1 MPAPRFLRGA
11 FGPLDRYV
19 FREFWRIFTV
29 SALGFPL
36 LTIVIDATDN
46 LDKYLERDLPRADI
60 ALAYLYWLP
69 ESAFLVLPAAVLFAT
84 VFSIGAFTRH
94 SEITAA
100 KASGISFY
108 RMIAPIFVGA
118 IIATGLG
125 LLIGAISPTTNQRR
139 AELLRES
146 EFTRGSQRFN
156 FAVADENGRVYK
168 ITQLN
173 GRYRTLQG
181 LELERRGSGPEY
193 PTYVLTAD
201 HGQYDRET
209 GWLLRDGF
217 LHVVPDARMS
227 FVVHFDSSL
236 ARGMT
241 VEPRD
246 LLSQER
252 DPEELSYEALGR
264 YIRQLERSGGNADK
278 LRVGRMLKIAIP
290 VTCIIIAL
298 FGAPLATSSQR
309 GGAAYGVGIS
319 LGTTILFLLLIQL
332 TRAIGASGIVKPEL
346 AAWIPSALFGAVGVL
361 LLWRVRT

>member
-1 MPAPRFLRGA
+1 MSMGPLRGV

-19 FREFWRIFTV
+19 FREFWRIFLV
-29 SALGFPL
+29 SAIGFPV
-36 LTIVIDATDN
+36 LTIVIDLTDN
-46 LDKYLERDLPRADI
+46 LDKYLERNLPKGDI

-69 ESAFLVLPAAVLFAT
+69 ESAFLVMPAAVLFAT
-84 VFSIGAFTRH
+84 VFSIGSFTRH

-108 RMIAPIFVGA
+108 RMVVPIFVGA
-118 IIATGLG
+118 FIATGLG
-125 LLIGAISPTTNQRR
+125 LLIGEISPTTNQRR

-146 EFTRGSQRFN
+146 QFTTSSQRFN
-156 FAVADENGRVYK
+156 FAIAGDGGRVYK

-173 GRYRTLQG
+173 GRFETLQG
-181 LELERRGSGPEY
+181 LELERRGSGPEF

-201 HGQYDRET
+201 AGEYDRDR
-209 GWLLRDGF
+209 GWLLRDGY
-217 LHVVPDARMS
+217 LHVVPDSGAD
-227 FVVHFDSSL
+227 FAVKFDSSL
-236 ARGMT
+236 ARGMD

-246 LLSQER
+246 LLSHER
-252 DPEELSYEALGR
+252 DPEELSYEDLGT
-264 YIRQLERSGGNADK
+264 YIQTLERSGGNADK

-332 TRAIGASGIVKPEL
+332 TRAIGSSGVIKPEL
-346 AAWIPSALFGAVGVL
+346 AAWIPGLLFGLVGLV